1 MGKQVLAIFI
11 GLMMVLIGVNG
22 AYALQAGGV
31 EIGDLETGSVVGQ
44 PFKELPVDLTF
55 TALENIGGKKA
66 WYPPVAIL
74 NLVGRA
80 GTPVVIKVTNESQG
94 EHGFSLA
101 AEENISAPTTLNVK
115 LVLKPGETKY
125 IGIPTSDL
133 TYVTA
138 GSVLT
143 CKCQLHPTHL
153 GGQLLIQK

>member
-11 GLMMVLIGVNG
+11 GLMMVLVGVNG

-80 GTPVVIKVTNESQG
+80 GTPVVIKVINESQG

-143 CKCQLHPTHL
+143 YKCQLHPTHL

>member
-1 MGKQVLAIFI
+1 MGKQVLGLFI
-11 GLMMVLIGVNG
+11 GFMLVFVGVNG
-22 AYALQAGGV
+22 AFALQSGGV
-31 EIGDLETGSVVGQ
+31 EIGDLESGSVVGQ

-55 TALENIGGKKA
+55 TALEGVGGKKV
-66 WYPPVAIL
+66 WYPPVAVL
-74 NLVGRA
+74 NMRGRP
-80 GTPVVIKVTNESQG
+80 GTPVVLKVTNDSSG

-138 GSVLT
+138 GSVLHY
-143 CKCQLHPTHL
+143 KCHLHAAHL

>member
-31 EIGDLETGSVVGQ
+31 EIGDLDTGSVVGQ

-80 GTPVVIKVTNESQG
+80 GTPVVIKVINESQG

-143 CKCQLHPTHL
+143 YKCQLHPTHL